1 MEPLQNFRTSFHGFN
16 REDVVRYIEYVN
28 ARHASQINQL
38 KSEIQN
44 LQQELQALRAE
55 PKEDSRVAQL
65 EESCQM
71 LTRERDEA
79 LAKLARVPAV
89 PAAAPSPVSEELE
102 AYRRAERTERM
113 ARERVSQMYHQAS
126 GILADA
132 TVRVDE
138 AAAQIESMTNE
149 VAAQLD
155 QLRSAVTGSKSA
167 LKDAVAS
174 MYALRPEGEE

>member
-79 LAKLARVPAV
+79 LAKL
-89 PAAAPSPVSEELE
+89 
-102 AYRRAERTERM
+102 
-113 ARERVSQMYHQAS
+113 
-126 GILADA
+126 
-132 TVRVDE
+132 DE
-138 AAAQIESMTNE
+138 KYSNCFWRKFA
-149 VAAQLD
+149 
-155 QLRSAVTGSKSA
+155 
-167 LKDAVAS
+167 
-174 MYALRPEGEE
+174 